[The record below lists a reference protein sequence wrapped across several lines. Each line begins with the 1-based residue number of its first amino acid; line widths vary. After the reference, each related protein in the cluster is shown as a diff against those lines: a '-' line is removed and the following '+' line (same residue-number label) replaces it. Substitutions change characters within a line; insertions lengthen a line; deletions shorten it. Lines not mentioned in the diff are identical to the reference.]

1 MWVTLFAL
9 ATAAAVWF
17 SAANLAIELHKEQL
31 AANSAIESR
40 GQIPE
45 APNQPLW
52 SAQAESRTSLT
63 SRLD

>member
-17 SAANLAIELHKEQL
+17 SAANLAIELRKEQV
-31 AANSAIESR
+31 AANSAIGSR

-45 APNQPLW
+45 APNQPLRP
-52 SAQAESRTSLT
+52 AQAKNHTSLT
-63 SRLD
+63 PQLD